1 MDNNTIRIRGART
14 HNLKNVNVDIPRN
27 KLVVITGLSGS
38 GKSSLAF
45 DTLYAEGQRRY
56 AESVSAY
63 ARRFLDVMDKP
74 DVESIE
80 GLSPSIA
87 IEQHTSGSNSR
98 STVATVTEIADY
110 LRLLFSRAG
119 VPYCPEHHV
128 PLTRVGIHDM
138 VDAAL
143 ALPADTKVL
152 ILAPVARH
160 QAVDPYQIARE
171 MSRRGFVRL
180 RVDGVVQGMDE
191 VRPGESGALHD
202 VEVVVDRLKIS
213 DLARSRLAESFETA
227 TKLSDGIAILSP
239 LEGGASRE
247 FNLKYGCPVCGH
259 TMGELTPAMFSFNNA
274 LGACPE
280 CQGTGWVEGFDEN
293 IIVRDPESSLFDG
306 AVCGWGPKS
315 HGNWVELQGLARQ
328 VGFSLME
335 PWKNLPEA
343 VRTLILHGT
352 QALEKP
358 EAAWPQF
365 EGVIPRLDRQ
375 WSRAR
380 SEATKTGLRVLRSV
394 GICPACHGSRYRK
407 EVQDVYIG
415 EGDTR
420 MNILEVTAMSL
431 EELKGRLAALTF
443 APERAPIASGPM
455 AEILKRLGFLIDVGL
470 GYLTLNREAQTLSG
484 GEMQRIRL
492 AGQIGSGLTGVT
504 YVLDEPTIGLHQR
517 DNEKLI
523 GTLRRLT
530 DAGNSLIVVEHDIDV
545 MRAADYIVDMGPG
558 AGELGGTVVAAG
570 TPKEIMAN
578 PHSRTGA
585 YLAGRAVV
593 DAPRLYLETPL
604 QDALVLVG
612 AKGHNLHN
620 VTCHF
625 PVGAITVVTGVSGS
639 GKSTLINDTLAAAL
653 KRTFYRAK
661 EKPLDYDALE
671 GVDYFDKIIE
681 VDQSPIG
688 KTPRSNPATY
698 TGLFTQIRDV
708 FAATPAARERGYDSG
723 RFSFNTP
730 GGRCEAC
737 EGDGQI
743 KIEMG
748 FLPPVYV
755 TCPTCLGKRYNRET
769 LEVKYRG
776 KNISEVLEMTVHEA
790 LDFFSAWPA
799 IVRKLQTLE
808 EVGLGYIRLGQSAT
822 TFSGGE
828 AQRIKIAGE
837 LARRD
842 TGRTLYVLDEPTT
855 GLHFDDVAALMK
867 VLRKLTDL
875 GNTIIVIEHSLDV
888 VRLSDWVIDI
898 GPDGGDKG
906 GYLVAEGTP
915 EQVADCAASPTGKYL
930 KREIKEAAAICRRLA
945 KTKGAAA

>member
-1 MDNNTIRIRGART
+1 MDTSTIRIRGART
-14 HNLKNVNVDIPRN
+14 HNLKNVDVDIPRN

-119 VPYCPEHHV
+119 VPFCPQHHV

-143 ALPADTKVL
+143 SLPADTKVL
-152 ILAPVARH
+152 ILAPLAKH

-180 RVDGVVQGMDE
+180 RVDGIVQNMDE
-191 VRPGESGALHD
+191 VRPGESGGIHD

-227 TKLSDGIAILSP
+227 TKLAEGGAILS
-239 LEGGASRE
+239 LLDGNDVRE
-247 FNLKYGCPVCGH
+247 FSLKYGCPICGH
-259 TMGELTPAMFSFNNA
+259 TIGELTPAMFSFNNA
-274 LGACPE
+274 LGACPV

-293 IIVRDPESSLFDG
+293 IIVRDPNSSLFDG

-315 HGNWVELQGLARQ
+315 HSNWVELQSLAQ
-328 VGFSLME
+328 TVGFSIMA
-335 PWKNLPEA
+335 PWKDLPPA
-343 VRTLILHGT
+343 VRMLIMHGT
-352 QALEKP
+352 K
-358 EAAWPQF
+358 AAREIDPKMPDF

-380 SEATKTGLRVLRSV
+380 SEATKTGLRVLRSI
-394 GICPACHGSRYRK
+394 GLCPSCHGSRYRK

-415 EGDTR
+415 EGDER
-420 MNILEVTAMSL
+420 MNILEVTSMSL
-431 EELKGRLAALTF
+431 EDVKDRLSRLMF
-443 APERAPIASGPM
+443 APQRAPIANGPM
-455 AEILKRLGFLIDVGL
+455 TEILKRLGFLIDVGL

-523 GTLRRLT
+523 GTLRRLA

-570 TPKEIMAN
+570 TPKEIMSN
-578 PHSRTGA
+578 PQSRTGA

-593 DAPRLYLETPL
+593 DAPRIRLDVPL
-604 QDALVLVG
+604 KEALVLVG

-620 VTCHF
+620 ITCHF

-639 GKSTLINDTLAAAL
+639 GKSTLINDTLAVAL
-653 KRTFYRAK
+653 KKIFYRAK
-661 EKPLDYDALE
+661 EKPLDYDTLE

-698 TGLFTQIRDV
+698 TGLFAQIRDV
-708 FAATPAARERGYDSG
+708 FAETPAARERGYDSG

-730 GGRCEAC
+730 GGRCENC

-755 TCPTCLGKRYNRET
+755 MCPTCMGKRYNRET

-776 KNISEVLEMTVHEA
+776 KNISEVLDMTVQEA

-875 GNTIIVIEHSLDV
+875 GNTVIVIEHSLDV
-888 VRLSDWVIDI
+888 IRLADWVIDI
-898 GPDGGDKG
+898 GPDGGTKG
-906 GYLVAEGTP
+906 GHLVAEGTP
-915 EQVADCAASPTGKYL
+915 EMVAHSRDSATGRYL
-930 KREIKEAAAICRRLA
+930 LREIEQARTIKENLA
-945 KTKGAAA
+945 RNAKNN